1 MKKYKSPKKNNTSYG
16 SIFKYAAVSS
26 AGAFIGL
33 IPQLI
38 VGAIILLAGIYLV
51 NTEIND
57 DNKDVIYYI
66 GLVMVLLGGA
76 VSFNLFI
83 SMDIIMNLLNAS
95 N

>member
-1 MKKYKSPKKNNTSYG
+1 MKKYKSPKKNHTSYG

-66 GLVMVLLGGA
+66 GMVMILLGGA